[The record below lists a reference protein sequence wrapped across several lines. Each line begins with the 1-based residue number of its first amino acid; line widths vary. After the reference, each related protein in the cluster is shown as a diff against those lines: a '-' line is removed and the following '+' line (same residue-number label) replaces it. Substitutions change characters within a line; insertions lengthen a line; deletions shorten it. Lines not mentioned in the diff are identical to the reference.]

1 MPTKNPRINV
11 VLEEPLYRIIRE
23 LAKKDG
29 LSLSMV
35 SRDLIR
41 EALELRED
49 AALAAFAESR
59 EKTLKEAGLNNHEE
73 TWKD

>member
-23 LAKKDG
+23 LAEKDG

-59 EKTLKEAGLNNHEE
+59 EKTLKEADLSSHEE

>member
-23 LAKKDG
+23 LAEKDG

-49 AALAAFAESR
+49 ATLAAFADSR
-59 EKTLKEAGLNNHEE
+59 ERTPKRPDLIGHEE

>member
-1 MPTKNPRINV
+1 MPTKNPRINI

-23 LAKKDG
+23 MAEKDG
-29 LSLSMV
+29 LSMSNL

-49 AALAAFAESR
+49 TALAALA
-59 EKTLKEAGLNNHEE
+59 EKRDTTLKAADRLEHGDA
-73 TWKD
+73 WS

>member
-1 MPTKNPRINV
+1 MPTKNPRINI

-23 LAKKDG
+23 MAEKDG
-29 LSLSMV
+29 LSMSNL

-49 AALAAFAESR
+49 AALAALAEER
-59 EKTLKEAGLNNHEE
+59 DATLKADDRLDHDDA
-73 TWKD
+73 WS

>member
-1 MPTKNPRINV
+1 MPTKNPRINI

-23 LAKKDG
+23 MAEKDG
-29 LSLSMV
+29 LSMSNL

-49 AALAAFAESR
+49 AALATLAEERDS
-59 EKTLKEAGLNNHEE
+59 TLKAADRLDHDDA
-73 TWKD
+73 WS

>member
-1 MPTKNPRINV
+1 MPTKNPRINI

-23 LAKKDG
+23 MAEKDG
-29 LSLSMV
+29 LSMSNL

-49 AALAAFAESR
+49 VALAALAEERDA
-59 EKTLKEAGLNNHEE
+59 TLKAADRLDHDDA
-73 TWKD
+73 WS